1 MLCCLYLV
9 KLYKLEV
16 KRPFT
21 VAVTERKQNY
31 SQMFD
36 TELYLAYDAAILI
49 LVTDQIPGPNIL
61 CKLEF
66 VDSFAHEIN
75 EN

>member
-1 MLCCLYLV
+1 ML
-9 KLYKLEV
+9 
-16 KRPFT
+16 
-21 VAVTERKQNY
+21 N
-31 SQMFD
+31 

-49 LVTDQIPGPNIL
+49 LVTPGLNIR

-66 VDSFAHEIN
+66 VDSFIHRIN